1 MFNHKTGASLYSSS
15 DYCELTTGRNLS
27 KVKSQD
33 GTFGDPDQVISQ
45 DVADVL
51 KQRKRKSL
59 ASSARYVQ
67 NEKRLQEDMEL
78 LEIAI
83 HERAKYKAEERDIE
97 EVERRAH

>member
-1 MFNHKTGASLYSSS
+1 M
-15 DYCELTTGRNLS
+15 
-27 KVKSQD
+27 
-33 GTFGDPDQVISQ
+33 
-45 DVADVL
+45 L